1 VKNIVFAALITAFLA
16 VGAVAL
22 TFAFR
27 SPAPSP
33 RLFTLQELQQEEN
46 VYRTQVVTDAEA
58 FIISTIGPLLG
69 QITPQERE
77 RLEKG
82 LTDVKALLGKLG
94 RIPPQGEIPPQGV
107 NNKIVE
113 NIVAVL
119 KGVETPQLKDALSEL
134 ADQYVKQLEVRWEPN
149 MEKMAQG
156 RLLYRVRCSTC
167 HGADGTGNPI
177 TPEGL
182 AVSPRDFTGKSHSTQ
197 KVVFKFNTS
206 DRPGMLALDED
217 LKETIRN
224 GLPGTPMPGFST
236 LSDAELDAL
245 LEYVK
250 AFGYVAWKF
259 NQPTRPALQTPP
271 VPADLSA
278 PRRVDA
284 GRALFANRGC
294 TACHGDIEKG
304 GQPIQGLVTEWLKDG
319 EPVPVMP
326 RNFASE
332 PLRRPGPDGVFKTIR
347 LGVKGTPMP
356 ANPVSDEE
364 TWNLVA
370 YVLHLK
376 QLSQAGKVPAR

>member
-1 VKNIVFAALITAFLA
+1 VKNIVLAALITAFLA

-33 RLFTLQELQQEEN
+33 RLFTLQELQQEEI
-46 VYRTQVVTDAEA
+46 VYRTQVVAEA
-58 FIISTIGPLLG
+58 DAFISSTIKPL
-69 QITPQERE
+69 IEKATPREKE
-77 RLEKG
+77 RLG
-82 LTDVKALLGKLG
+82 VALAKVEANLQKLMNV
-94 RIPPQGEIPPQGV
+94 PPREE
-107 NNKIVE
+107 NNQIVE
-113 NIVAVL
+113 ETVRFLGEVAI
-119 KGVETPQLKDALSEL
+119 PQVQDALNTL
-134 ADQYVKQLEVRWEPN
+134 ADQYVKELEVRWEPN

-167 HGADGTGNPI
+167 HGADGTGTPI

-182 AVSPRDFTGKSHSTQ
+182 AVSPRDFTGMSHSAQ

-206 DRPGMLALDED
+206 DRPDMLALDED

-236 LSDAELDAL
+236 LSDAEIEAL
-245 LEYVK
+245 VEYVK

-271 VPADLSA
+271 VPADLKA
-278 PRRVDA
+278 QRRVDV
-284 GRALFANRGC
+284 GRGLFASRGC
-294 TACHGDIEKG
+294 GACHGDVEKG
-304 GQPIQGLVTEWLKDG
+304 GQPIQGLVTEWVKDG
-319 EPVPVMP
+319 TPVPVLP
-326 RNFASE
+326 RNFAVD
-332 PLRRPGPDGVFKTIR
+332 PLRRPNPDDVFKTIR

-364 TWNLVA
+364 TWSLVA
-370 YVLHLK
+370 YVLHLRE
-376 QLSQAGKVPAR
+376 LGQAGKIPGK

>member
-1 VKNIVFAALITAFLA
+1 MKAIVLASVITAFLA
-16 VGAVAL
+16 VGGVAL

-27 SPAPSP
+27 SPAPTP
-33 RLFTLQELQQEEN
+33 RLFTLQELQQDEI
-46 VYRTQVVTDAEA
+46 VYRTQVVTEADA
-58 FIISTIGPLLG
+58 FISSTVKPL
-69 QITPQERE
+69 IAKATPRE
-77 RLEKG
+77 KELLEPVLAKVKANLEK
-82 LTDVKALLGKLG
+82 LANVLPREENNQTVEETLRSL
-94 RIPPQGEIPPQGV
+94 REVNVPQAQ
-107 NNKIVE
+107 
-113 NIVAVL
+113 
-119 KGVETPQLKDALSEL
+119 DALSEL

-149 MEKMAQG
+149 MEKVAQG

-167 HGADGTGNPI
+167 HGADGTGSPT
-177 TPEGL
+177 TPEDL
-182 AVSPRDFTGKSHSTQ
+182 AISPRDFTGKSHRAQ

-206 DRPGMLALDED
+206 DRPDMLALDDD

-236 LSDAELDAL
+236 LSDAEIDAL
-245 LEYVK
+245 VEYVK

-284 GRALFANRGC
+284 GRALFASRGC
-294 TACHGDIEKG
+294 AACHGDIEKG

-332 PLRRPGPDGVFKTIR
+332 PLRRPDPSDVFKTIR

-364 TWNLVA
+364 TWSLVA
-370 YVLHLK
+370 YVLHLR
-376 QLSQAGKVPAR
+376 QLGQEGKIPAR